1 MTAVIPV
8 TIPLSRPFDEH
19 IPPDEAELAAAAFL
33 SRYQGRTLDAYR
45 YDLRAFFQWAAD
57 QGLEV
62 LKATRPQIELYVRA
76 MEERGLAATTIDRRL
91 STVCGFY
98 RFAHIDGRIAANPA
112 QYVRRPK
119 VHPRD
124 VRGLDRSELGA
135 FLFAAER
142 FDAAHAALAV
152 LLGLNGLRVSEACS
166 ADVENLGFERG
177 HRTLRIVG
185 KGNKPAVIPLV
196 PRTARTIDLA
206 IGERTAGPILRRHDG
221 QRLDR
226 RTAHRWVRSIARRA
240 GLGHVHPHMLR
251 AAFIMCALDA
261 GVPLREVQIAARHSD
276 PRTTT
281 VYDHRRQNFDKHAAY
296 VVVAFVVGG

>member
-1 MTAVIPV
+1 V
-8 TIPLSRPFDEH
+8 TVPLSRPIEDST
-19 IPPDEAELAAAAFL
+19 INEAELAAAAFL
-33 SRYQGRTLDAYR
+33 ARYQGRTLDAYR
-45 YDLRAFFQWAAD
+45 YDLRAFFQWATD
-57 QGLEV
+57 EGLDV
-62 LKATRPQIELYVRA
+62 LAASRPQIESYVRA
-76 MEERGLAATTIDRRL
+76 MESRGLAATTIDRRL

-98 RFAHIDGRIAANPA
+98 RFAHIDGRIPANPA

-119 VHPRD
+119 VHPSD
-124 VRGLDRSELGA
+124 ARGLDRTELGA

-142 FDAAHAALAV
+142 VDRFHAALAV
-152 LLGLNGLRVSEACS
+152 LLGLNGLRVSEAC
-166 ADVENLGFERG
+166 ATDIENLGFERG

-185 KGNKPAVIPLV
+185 KGNKPATIPLV

-206 IGERTAGPILRRHDG
+206 IGERTAGPILLRRDG

-226 RTAHRWVRSIARRA
+226 RTAHRWVRSIAKRA

-261 GVPLREVQIAARHSD
+261 GVPLREVQIAARHAD

-296 VVVAFVVGG
+296 VVVAFVAGG